1 MRMSSPPRHV
11 AIDPPP
17 PEDPTPPSRAKPLVP
32 FVLLIATV
40 LVPTLFWFRN
50 SFARELDDARL
61 EAFLSRGASATET
74 QHALTELSRR
84 IDAER
89 RGARPKDKP
98 ATTFYGQLVLL
109 ASADGPDGAEK
120 RKTAAWVMQYDPTA
134 EMFRDALIKLLG
146 DAEPLVAWN
155 AATSLA
161 RHGSAA
167 ARPRLL
173 EMLAKFEVRA
183 PYGGTFKADAR
194 LEETLGAGSGS
205 RLGKITTPQGVV
217 EVLSPVLGRV
227 MTLAADG
234 KSVAVGDVLATLAPS
249 QAAGM
254 NALAAL
260 ALPGIGL
267 PEDVP
272 AIEEFLRLN
281 PSIEPQVAAQAKN
294 TMAVLRKDRPASR

>member
-1 MRMSSPPRHV
+1 MSSAPQHV
-11 AIDPPP
+11 AVDPPP
-17 PEDPTPPSRAKPLVP
+17 PPDTTPPSRAKPLIP

-61 EAFLSRGASATET
+61 EAYLSRNATATES
-74 QHALTELSRR
+74 QHGLTDLSRR
-84 IDAER
+84 IEAER
-89 RGARPKDKP
+89 RGAKPKDKP
-98 ATTFYGQLVLL
+98 ATAFYGQLANL
-109 ASADGPDGAEK
+109 ASADGADGVEK
-120 RKTAAWVMQYDPTA
+120 RKSAAWVMQYDPTSDV
-134 EMFRDALIKLLG
+134 FRTALLKLVA
-146 DAEPLVAWN
+146 DPEPLVAWN

-173 EMLAKFEVRA
+173 EMLSTYEIRARHEGVFE
-183 PYGGTFKADAR
+183 ADAR
-194 LEETLGAGSGS
+194 LEETLGTGSGS
-205 RLGKITTPQGVV
+205 RLGTIKTSAGVV

-227 MTLAADG
+227 MALPADG
-234 KSVAVGDVLATLAPS
+234 KTAAVGDVLAKLAPS

-267 PEDVP
+267 PEDVA

-281 PSIEPQVAAQAKN
+281 PSLEPQVAKQARIVI
-294 TMAVLRKDRPASR
+294 AALRGDHPASR